1 MHGFDW
7 AGLAGLLGMG
17 SIVFVL
23 LLLGRLSQRL
33 GQVTNAA
40 PYYTGFYL
48 GAVLVTVG
56 GAARAWNLSD
66 ASRAADLHQTTL
78 WVLLYNGAPALG
90 VTLGVIFAWRYWS
103 WLLAERD

>member
-7 AGLAGLLGMG
+7 TGFAGVLGVG
-17 SIVFVL
+17 SIAFAL
-23 LLLGRLSQRL
+23 MLLGRLSQRL
-33 GQVTNAA
+33 GEVTSAA
-40 PYYTGFYL
+40 PHYVGFYV
-48 GAVLVTVG
+48 GAGLVGVG
-56 GAARAWNLSD
+56 AGARLWNLFD
-66 ASRAADLHQTTL
+66 ASPAADLHQASL

>member
-7 AGLAGLLGMG
+7 TGLLGLLGVG
-17 SIVFVL
+17 SIAFALV
-23 LLLGRLSQRL
+23 LLGRLSQRL

-40 PYYTGFYL
+40 PYHTGFYV
-48 GAVLVTVG
+48 GAFLVSVG
-56 GAARAWNLSD
+56 GAARLWHLFDSGHT
-66 ASRAADLHQTTL
+66 ADLHETML

-90 VTLGVIFAWRYWS
+90 VTIGVIFAWRYWS